1 MNRHRVRLIDVAE
14 AAGVSRATAS
24 RVLSGSP
31 RHVDPVLAERVWTVA
46 RRIGYRPHL
55 SARALRT
62 GQTGTIGI
70 VVPTLANPYFVALAE
85 AFASEARDLGADLL
99 IADSRN
105 DIESEMTHL
114 RRLADGRV
122 DAIAI
127 VPVSYE
133 DSGAALAEALDAVPI
148 VQVDRRTRDG
158 STAAIVLDNVAG
170 IRLLIDHLHSVG
182 RERIAYVGAETA
194 SSSGAERLAAFG
206 DLAGTG
212 SPTTVVSEFSTSA
225 GREAARHLLDSAA
238 DIDAIICGADVLAV
252 GLHSTLQRSGV
263 SLPGDIALVSFD
275 DSELLELTDPPITSL
290 SPPVGEIARRT
301 TELLMGEGDDWREP
315 SVERLEPGI
324 VTRESTRQID
334 P

>member
-1 MNRHRVRLIDVAE
+1 MNRQRVRLIDVAE
-14 AAGVSRATAS
+14 AADVSRATAS

-31 RHVDPVLAERVWTVA
+31 RNVDPVLAERVWAVA

-62 GQTGTIGI
+62 GQTGTVGI
-70 VVPTLANPYFVALAE
+70 VVPTLTNPYFVALAE
-85 AFASEARDLGADLL
+85 AFAGESRDRGADLL

-105 DIESEMTHL
+105 DVESEAAHL
-114 RRLADGRV
+114 RRLTDGRV

-133 DSGAALAEALDAVPI
+133 DSGAALVEARDAVPLA
-148 VQVDRRTRDG
+148 QVDRRTRDG
-158 STAAIVLDNVAG
+158 NTAAIVLDNITGV
-170 IRLLIDHLHSVG
+170 RLLIEHLREAG

-194 SSSGAERLAAFG
+194 SSSGAERLAAFT
-206 DLAGTG
+206 DIAGEHA
-212 SPTTVVSEFSTSA
+212 PVTVVSEFSTSA
-225 GREAARHLLDSAA
+225 GREAARHLLDSTT
-238 DIDAIICGADVLAV
+238 DIDAIVCGADVLAV
-252 GLHSTLQRSGV
+252 GVHSTLQRSGV

-301 TELLMGEGDDWREP
+301 TELLMGEGDAWREP
-315 SVERLEPGI
+315 SVERLVPGLVI
-324 VTRESTRQID
+324 RESTQGHR
-334 P
+334 

>member
-1 MNRHRVRLIDVAE
+1 MNRQRVRLIDVAE

-31 RHVDPVLAERVWTVA
+31 RHVDPVLAERVWAVA
-46 RRIGYRPHL
+46 RRIGYRPHV

-85 AFASEARDLGADLL
+85 AFASETRERGADLL

-105 DIESEMTHL
+105 DLDSETTHL

-122 DAIAI
+122 DAIAL

-133 DSGAALAEALDAVPI
+133 DSGAALVEARDAVPI
-148 VQVDRRTRDG
+148 VQVDRRTRSG
-158 STAAIVLDNVAG
+158 NTAAIVLDNVAG
-170 IRLLIDHLHSVG
+170 IRLLIDHLRSAGH
-182 RERIAYVGAETA
+182 ERIAYVGAETA
-194 SSSGAERLAAFG
+194 SSSGAERLAAFS
-206 DLAGTG
+206 DLAAPG

-263 SLPGDIALVSFD
+263 SLPGDIAVVSFD

-290 SPPVGEIARRT
+290 APPVREIARRT
-301 TELLMGEGDDWREP
+301 AELVMGEGEDWREP
-315 SVERLEPGI
+315 TVERREPGL
-324 VTRESTRQID
+324 VVRESTRRLD